1 MTHCTLLSGPAR
13 AVVELGF
20 AAELAAEL
28 AAGLAD
34 ELAAG
39 LASKEVVVV
48 VE

>member
-20 AAELAAEL
+20 

>member
-20 AAELAAEL
+20 AAEI
-28 AAGLAD
+28 AAGFAD

>member
-1 MTHCTLLSGPAR
+1 MVHCTLLSGPAR
-13 AVVELGF
+13 TVGELGF
-20 AAELAAEL
+20 

-39 LASKEVVVV
+39 LASMEAVVV

>member
-20 AAELAAEL
+20 AAEL

>member
-20 AAELAAEL
+20 AAELAA
-28 AAGLAD
+28 GLVD

-39 LASKEVVVV
+39 LASMEAVVV